1 MAYLAPGHRSHT
13 AWAMTWAVEWRRTVR
28 SSASITPDSRSIQG
42 VLDPLR
48 PSSLELLE
56 ADSKRRPH
64 GAIDMISPGSR
75 APTHRS
81 ELTVEV
87 RDRVGSELLGR
98 EPDGRG

>member
-42 VLDPLR
+42 VLDPRR

-56 ADSKRRPH
+56 ADSKRRAH
-64 GAIDMISPGSR
+64 GAIDMISPGPR
-75 APTHRS
+75 APTRGA
-81 ELTVEV
+81 ELAVEM
-87 RDRVGSELLGR
+87 RDRVVAELLGGV
-98 EPDGRG
+98 PDG